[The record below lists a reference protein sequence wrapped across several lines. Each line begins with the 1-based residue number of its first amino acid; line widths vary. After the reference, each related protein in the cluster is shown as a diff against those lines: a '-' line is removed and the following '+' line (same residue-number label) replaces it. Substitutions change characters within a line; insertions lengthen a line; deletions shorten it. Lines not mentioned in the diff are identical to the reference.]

1 MLHRLWIHTHA
12 HCEHGNSL
20 ILFVTAVC
28 SLSCTTLPGLRKWC
42 FRRNREL
49 LLLELVAIIFLFIF
63 LHIKYE
69 AMHKTSDMPQS
80 LFLII
85 AARCRLKAFFGVLL
99 FLRCFSFLDTFDCI

>member
-1 MLHRLWIHTHA
+1 MVFLTQQR
-12 HCEHGNSL
+12 
-20 ILFVTAVC
+20 AV
-28 SLSCTTLPGLRKWC
+28 
-42 FRRNREL
+42 
-49 LLLELVAIIFLFIF
+49 LLLELVAIIFFKFIF

-69 AMHKTSDMPQS
+69 AMHKTTSDMPQS